1 MSAGKFETGRY
12 QLNNGS
18 IAAVRVQPE
27 TRGLTIAGSSND
39 YPLGAATLPGQ
50 YALNLGGKR
59 RRPFSARSVT
69 LQWVSTAPAGYDP
82 TATVRVAIFR
92 QDVYDGVIRNSST
105 GTYLGLAVRAVGL
118 SPETI

>member
-1 MSAGKFETGRY
+1 MSAGKFESGRY
-12 QLNNGS
+12 QLNNGQ

-27 TRGLTIAGSSND
+27 TKTLVIDGTDNS
-39 YPLGAATLPGQ
+39 YPQGATTLPGQ

-69 LQWVSTAPAGYDP
+69 LQWVAAAPAGYDP
-82 TATVRVAIFR
+82 TSTVRVAIFL
-92 QDVYDGVIRNSST
+92 QAVYDDIVRNSST

>member
-1 MSAGKFETGRY
+1 MSAGKFEVGRY

-27 TRGLTIAGSSND
+27 TRGLTIAGSNND
-39 YPLGAATLPGQ
+39 YPAGAATLPGQ

-69 LQWVSTAPAGYDP
+69 LQWVTTAPTGYDP
-82 TATVRVAIFR
+82 TATVRVAIFT
-92 QDVYDGVIRNSST
+92 QTVYDAIIRNASV

>member
-27 TRGLTIAGSSND
+27 TRTLTIAGSSND
-39 YPLGAATLPGQ
+39 YPAGAATLPGQ

-69 LQWVSTAPAGYDP
+69 LQWVAAAPTGYDP
-82 TATVRVAIFR
+82 TSTVRVAIF
-92 QDVYDGVIRNSST
+92 QQTVYNDIIRNFST

>member
-27 TRGLTIAGSSND
+27 TRTLAIAGSDND
-39 YPLGAATLPGQ
+39 YPVGAANLPGQ

-69 LQWVSTAPAGYDP
+69 LQWVAAAPTGYDP
-82 TATVRVAIFR
+82 TSTVRVAIFT
-92 QDVYDGVIRNSST
+92 QNVYDDIVRNAST